1 MADTQ
6 EQAEGKNR
14 EMAFNLLSRKNGE
27 DYQPLMNTNRR

>member
-14 EMAFNLLSRKNGE
+14 ETVFNLALLKMMKKIVNH
-27 DYQPLMNTNRR
+27 